1 MTREY
6 PTPRAARRAAF
17 QFRCAACAAYVDG
30 CRVTLAILPA
40 LVTGRVHAA
49 LVLTGWDTR
58 PNLAKYMKGAAITGK
73 S

>member
-6 PTPRAARRAAF
+6 PSAVAARRAAF

-30 CRVTLAILPA
+30 RRVTLAIPPA

-58 PNLAKYMKGAAITGK
+58 PNLSRYLGGAPITGNI
-73 S
+73 

>member
-1 MTREY
+1 MTRDY
-6 PTPRAARRAAF
+6 PSSAAARRAAF

-30 CRVTLAILPA
+30 RRVTLAIPPA

-58 PNLAKYMKGAAITGK
+58 PNLDKYMQGASIMGK